1 MKVLGI
7 NGSPRRD
14 SNTAI
19 MIGHIFEELQK
30 EGIETELFQFA
41 GKHIRGCTAC
51 LKCRENQDG
60 RCIVDD
66 DVFNDL
72 FAKMVEADG
81 IIIGSPT
88 YFASVTAEIKALID
102 RAGYVALANGVL
114 LRRKVGAAVSP
125 VRRAGSI
132 TAIDTINHF
141 LFVMQMLI
149 PGSSYW
155 PLGIGRNIGEVEGDE
170 EGMRCMHT
178 LGENMAW
185 LLKKTQS

>member
-7 NGSPRRD
+7 NGSPRKD

-19 MIGHIFEELQK
+19 MIGHVFQELEK

-41 GKHIRGCTAC
+41 GKTIRGCTAC
-51 LKCRENQDG
+51 LKCRENQDK
-60 RCIVDD
+60 RCAVTNDC
-66 DVFNDL
+66 FNDL

-102 RAGYVALANGVL
+102 RAGYVALANGIL

-132 TAIDTINHF
+132 TAIDTISHF

-155 PLGIGRNIGEVEGDE
+155 PLCIGRNIGEVEGDE

-185 LLKKTQS
+185 LLKKTRG

>member
-7 NGSPRRD
+7 NGSPRKD

-19 MIGHIFEELQK
+19 MIGHIFEELEK
-30 EGIETELFQFA
+30 EGIETELVQFA
-41 GKHIRGCTAC
+41 GKTIRGCTAC
-51 LKCRENQDG
+51 LKCRENQDK
-60 RCIVDD
+60 RCVIE
-66 DVFNDL
+66 NDL
-72 FAKMVEADG
+72 FNDVFAKMCEADG

-88 YFASVTAEIKALID
+88 YVASVTAEIKALID
-102 RAGYVALANGVL
+102 RATYVSMANGGL
-114 LRRKVGAAVSP
+114 LRRKVGTAVSA

-141 LFVMQMLI
+141 LIVSQMVI

-155 PLGIGRNIGEVEGDE
+155 PLAIGRNIGEVESDE
-170 EGMRCMHT
+170 EGIRCMHV

-185 LLKKTQS
+185 LLKRLHT